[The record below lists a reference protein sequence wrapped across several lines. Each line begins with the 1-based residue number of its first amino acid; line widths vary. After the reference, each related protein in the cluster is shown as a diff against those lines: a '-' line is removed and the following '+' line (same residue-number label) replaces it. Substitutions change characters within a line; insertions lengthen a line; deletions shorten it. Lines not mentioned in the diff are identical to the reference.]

1 MQVRRFRADSIQ
13 VATSMVRKA
22 LGSDALIL
30 STRRLGDGLAKS
42 GRDSFEIWAVPNDP
56 YGDSG
61 KSTGVQEPSLNALQS
76 ELTRIKDMLFL
87 LGRDSRTIERLFA
100 NPCAMDLYTRLVKGG
115 ICERYAHSFLERGGV
130 FEDGQM
136 FSPRTLH
143 KRVFEEILN
152 TIEVTDPFG
161 PGGQRQIVAAFV
173 GSTGVG
179 KTTTIAKLAA
189 DLSLKKKKRVGLI
202 SIDNFRVGA
211 TEQLKTY
218 AAILGVP
225 CFPAF
230 NGTDLGFALR
240 RMKEKDVILIDTAGQ
255 SQYDTTRLEELAGLI
270 GSEKAIRC
278 HLLLNTAINEMEMQ
292 SAAKNFG
299 RLRPVSYIFTKTDET
314 RARGAIINQIVKT
327 KMPVS
332 FITTGQR
339 VPEDILKATKTGILS
354 LVFQ

>member
-13 VATSMVRKA
+13 EATGMVRKA

-30 STRRLGDGLAKS
+30 STRRLADGSAKC
-42 GRDSFEIWAVPNDP
+42 GPGLFEIWAVPNDP

-61 KSTGVQEPSLNALQS
+61 KSAGGSEAQLNALQS

-87 LGRDSRTIERLFA
+87 LGRDSLTIERLIG

-115 ICERYAHSFLERGGV
+115 ICERYAHSFLERGGI
-130 FEDGQM
+130 FEDGRM

-143 KRVFEEILN
+143 KRVFKEILN

-161 PGGQRQIVAAFV
+161 PGGRGQIVAAFV

-189 DLSLKKKKRVGLI
+189 DLSLKKKKKVGLI

-240 RMKEKDVILIDTAGQ
+240 RMKEKDVVLIDTAGQ
-255 SQYDTTRLEELAGLI
+255 SQYDTTRLEELAGLL
-270 GSEKAIRC
+270 GSQKAIRC
-278 HLLLNTAINEMEMQ
+278 HLLLNTAINETEMQ
-292 SAAKNFG
+292 SAAENFG
-299 RLRPVSYIFTKTDET
+299 RLAPVSYIFTKADET